1 MQSIICSGNIST
13 AQPPQARLG
22 AGITLTLS
30 EQQIPSLKNNNK
42 SKVSTF
48 VLRKPRSGPI
58 HYMHWVSGALDTLH
72 EEQVQCSFSKTFY
85 FLKSPIF
92 PQGRF
97 WWVLSFFQNKTPW
110 TWPSRKS
117 RHSQPVFA
125 NHFSN
130 PFPSTATRLPIHRS
144 SRHHLPD
151 QTILSNPFYFWK
163 QKHNCWD
170 HAITRPSLWTQ
181 LFEKI

>member
-30 EQQIPSLKNNNK
+30 EQQTPSLKNNNK

-72 EEQVQCSFSKTFY
+72 EERVQCSFSKTFY
-85 FLKSPIF
+85 FQKSPIF

-110 TWPSRKS
+110 TWTSRKS

-125 NHFSN
+125 NHFQILFHQLLLDS
-130 PFPSTATRLPIHRS
+130 PSTVAHGITYR
-144 SRHHLPD
+144 
-151 QTILSNPFYFWK
+151 TKPFY
-163 QKHNCWD
+163 Q
-170 HAITRPSLWTQ
+170 I
-181 LFEKI
+181 LFIFENKNIIVETTP